1 MVAGVDTTIFSYVIN
16 KITLTT
22 LLLHVLLRMANG
34 DSYDCKCRYST
45 IESGHG
51 TVSTVK
57 SIGQ

>member
-1 MVAGVDTTIFSYVIN
+1 MLLKDTTIFSY